1 VRIVVKVPFSPFS
14 PFFTTSHSEPL
25 AEATLDTSAIELR
38 ALAVLDRFELDRSVR
53 LPGVRAEL
61 EPP

>member
-1 VRIVVKVPFSPFS
+1 MRIVVKVPFSPF
-14 PFFTTSHSEPL
+14 FTTSHSVPL

-38 ALAVLDRFELDRSVR
+38 ALAVLDRFELDRPVP
-53 LPGVRAEL
+53 LLGVRAEL